1 MKVCRKCQVEK
12 SLNGFHKHKQ
22 MKDGYLNICKVCNY
36 EAMKLRRATP
46 EGKEARKREKQYPEN
61 KKRYKKSQKGKQAA
75 KTYKR
80 PKDRVNAKAAVGY
93 AIKTGKLIRQ
103 PCEICGEKAEAHH
116 WSYLP
121 EHRLDVKWLCRFHHN
136 EEHRKLDQRKSW
148 VISRRDGL

>member
-1 MKVCRKCQVEK
+1 MKVCRKCQIEK
-12 SLNGFHKHKQ
+12 SLDSFHKHKQ
-22 MKDGYLNICKVCNY
+22 MKDGYLNICKSCNY
-36 EAMKLRRATP
+36 EAIKLRRATP

-61 KKRYKKSQKGKQAA
+61 KIRYKKSQKGKEAA
-75 KTYKR
+75 KAYKR
-80 PKDRVNAKAAVGY
+80 PKDRTNAKAAVGY
-93 AIKTGKLIRQ
+93 AIKTGKLILQ

-136 EEHRKLDQRKSW
+136 EEHRRLDQRKSW